1 MTARAEGT
9 PFRAISV
16 RRGPVEILVRTSS
29 ARDGGGRDTE
39 SEQGPLALEK
49 LEVLILARLS
59 VAGRKPPSDA
69 QVSRSLQPAWARR
82 LSPGEWRESYARA
95 LASLRR
101 GGAIEP
107 GRLALTAA
115 GRARLKAAL
124 RLRGSPRAKS
134 WSEFRRRHLPH
145 LLFAD
150 TRPTETVDPRL
161 ALLADR
167 LSVPVA
173 ARSTTESVLAA
184 WLKRQLGVEGKASLE
199 SVGLALLGRELGLRP
214 KQRPRALL
222 RQSLALLS
230 GATKDSADAVLDAC
244 LSRWASS
251 EPARPNGAPSPAT
264 PARAAAQ
271 PARLDPAS
279 LDPAFVQRAVGK
291 IERAAREPKARRF
304 GPDKVFI
311 ASVWESLARDPELR
325 PLGEAGF
332 KHLLVEAHRRGL
344 LALSRADMVAAMD
357 PEDVAASETRHLSAT
372 YHFIARGAS
381 A

>member
-1 MTARAEGT
+1 MTAWAEGT
-9 PFRAISV
+9 PFVAISA
-16 RRGPVEILVRTSS
+16 RHGPVEIVVRTSS
-29 ARDGGGRDTE
+29 AREGGGRDTE
-39 SEQGPLALEK
+39 SERGPLALEK

-82 LSPGEWRESYARA
+82 LSPSEWRESYARA

-101 GGAIEP
+101 RGSIAP
-107 GRLALTAA
+107 DRLALTAA
-115 GRARLKAAL
+115 GRDRLKAAL

-145 LLFAD
+145 LLFAG
-150 TRPTETVDPRL
+150 TRATETVDPRL
-161 ALLADR
+161 ALLAER

-184 WLKRQLGVEGKASLE
+184 WLKRQLGVEGKPSLE

-230 GATKDSADAVLDAC
+230 GATKDSADAVLDAR

-251 EPARPNGAPSPAT
+251 EPASPNRARAPAT
-264 PARAAAQ
+264 PARAAA
-271 PARLDPAS
+271 LDPAA
-279 LDPAFVQRAVGK
+279 LDAAFVQRAVGK
-291 IERAAREPKARRF
+291 IERAASEPSARRF

-311 ASVWESLARDPELR
+311 ASVWEALARDPELGA
-325 PLGEAGF
+325 LGEAGF

-344 LALSRADMVAAMD
+344 LDLSRADMVAAMD